1 MSLRITCTADTE
13 VSCLPDLTDQLNR
26 MVILIRKRKIRVCR
40 NIPAKCKDVFDSALF
55 QLMDYSMYLF
65 SCGRDAG
72 QMCDCRHPI
81 RVDRICNL
89 YGIITRSAGCSI
101 CTADICRFQ
110 LCDFC
115 CNCLVILQ
123 LCSLFWREI
132 SHEIVTSFF
141 FKISDTFIFFLYDN

>member
-1 MSLRITCTADTE
+1 MPK
-13 VSCLPDLTDQLNR
+13 SCVRWHWKTLPDLTDELNR

-89 YGIITRSAGCSI
+89 YGIITGSAGCSI
-101 CTADICRFQ
+101 CAADICRFQ

-115 CNCLVILQ
+115 CNCLIILQ
-123 LCSLFWREI
+123 LEYGGTTDAPADKRGADFRRDSIAPEAMQGAF
-132 SHEIVTSFF
+132 
-141 FKISDTFIFFLYDN
+141 

>member
-1 MSLRITCTADTE
+1 MIQIFIHIGSLRMSLRITCTADTE
-13 VSCLPDLTDQLNR
+13 VSCLFDLTNQLNR

-81 RVDRICNL
+81 RVDRICDL
-89 YGIITRSAGCSI
+89 YGIITRSAGGSI

-115 CNCLVILQ
+115 CDCLVILQ
-123 LCSLFWREI
+123 LCSLFWRENL
-132 SHEIVTSFF
+132 T
-141 FKISDTFIFFLYDN
+141 